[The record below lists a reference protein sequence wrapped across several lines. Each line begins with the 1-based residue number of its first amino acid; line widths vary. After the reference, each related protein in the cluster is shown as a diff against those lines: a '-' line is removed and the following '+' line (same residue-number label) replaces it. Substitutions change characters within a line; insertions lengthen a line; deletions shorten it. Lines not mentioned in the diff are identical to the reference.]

1 MDEIGDVVSA
11 WASDFDSAAFN
22 ASELKRLIEILDRID
37 LGSLE
42 PRDRRKLESVLRD
55 VEPQETL
62 SNLEDMLNVCL
73 DRTKSMKRSLRDIRG
88 MME

>member
-1 MDEIGDVVSA
+1 MAGVGESILSSWESA
-11 WASDFDSAAFN
+11 THLSV
-22 ASELKRLIEILDRID
+22 ILDRID